1 MWVKSRRVD
10 SVGFWEQNPAH
21 PGGEV
26 FVAGDAAVEVAETP
40 AALSALANQLIERVD
55 PPKPEAVET
64 DKDGEPGGVGAM
76 TVTQVKEALVAI
88 EDADELQALR
98 DQEAAGAARKGA
110 LAAIDGRLAELS
122 NAVET
127 DKDDDQ

>member
-55 PPKPEAVET
+55 PPKPEAVESFSALE
-64 DKDGEPGGVGAM
+64 DEPWIEAHDGIVQYACWTGF
-76 TVTQVKEALVAI
+76 QC
-88 EDADELQALR
+88 
-98 DQEAAGAARKGA
+98 
-110 LAAIDGRLAELS
+110 S
-122 NAVET
+122 
-127 DKDDDQ
+127 